1 MTDNIFALFLILGCF
16 YLVKFFR
23 EDRNHLLLYSSIFF
37 TIATFI
43 RPPGFIFFL
52 LEILLVIGFFFYQTV
67 NQRRKKINLNS
78 SLSNQS
84 HLLKLNKKKFFKIGI
99 FFILPWLIFIL
110 FWLSF
115 NVFYFG
121 DPLTSYADISP
132 KSSTNAI
139 KTPSTFFQL
148 DSKFIEY
155 TKYYS
160 VPLLPDVIKEL
171 LVIISGNEK
180 GDDFTN
186 NWISI
191 FPILIFVSALAVSL
205 YYKTKRTEVIIFIL
219 FTTGW
224 ISFYSSNFIASP
236 IENHPTS
243 FLRYR
248 YMIPMMPFSFILFGF
263 IIHKIWE
270 INLKK
275 VLMNRYKFISVSF
288 KISFVIL
295 VFILLSVSLL
305 SSKPVEDIFNN
316 TYTIE
321 NPQAFAEKYPPDREG
336 LPENSVI
343 VGDASR
349 KAIAYNATIFFPY
362 WGMGRYSETTPDTI
376 PKEPII
382 TLKKIMEQGYE
393 TYMFKGGASDR
404 DVLYF
409 RYLEAEHGIVLKDF
423 SKTFCKLELVEKNN
437 MSETESQSDE
447 LCYSTVT
454 QSRILTR

>member
-1 MTDNIFALFLILGCF
+1 
-16 YLVKFFR
+16 
-23 EDRNHLLLYSSIFF
+23 
-37 TIATFI
+37 
-43 RPPGFIFFL
+43 
-52 LEILLVIGFFFYQTV
+52 
-67 NQRRKKINLNS
+67 
-78 SLSNQS
+78 
-84 HLLKLNKKKFFKIGI
+84 
-99 FFILPWLIFIL
+99 
-110 FWLSF
+110 
-115 NVFYFG
+115 
-121 DPLTSYADISP
+121 
-132 KSSTNAI
+132 
-139 KTPSTFFQL
+139 
-148 DSKFIEY
+148 
-155 TKYYS
+155 
-160 VPLLPDVIKEL
+160 
-171 LVIISGNEK
+171 
-180 GDDFTN
+180 
-186 NWISI
+186 
-191 FPILIFVSALAVSL
+191 
-205 YYKTKRTEVIIFIL
+205 
-219 FTTGW
+219 
-224 ISFYSSNFIASP
+224 
-236 IENHPTS
+236 
-243 FLRYR
+243 
-248 YMIPMMPFSFILFGF
+248 MIPMMPFSFILFGF

-288 KISFVIL
+288 KVSFVIL

-321 NPQAFAEKYPPDREG
+321 NPQVFAEKYPPDREG

-437 MSETESQSDE
+437 ISETESQSDE

-454 QSRILTR
+454 QSRISYEIIYRCNCVAFRLDDVKDFSLNDVQIQIMEVFKQHKIPLTIGIIGNSFGDDEGLINYIVTQRFSDDFVLDVANHGWNHEHFNKLNKNAQSLLIKQTNERIYHLVDVYPTIFIPPYNIFNNDTIQAAIENNMTDLSAGYQDKTPFSFSNSLIYHAPQTASTGDIGSNGLYYGLNHNVTFNIIHQTLENRGISVVALHPYEYAIIENGQYINEVNSTQIAELDLLLTKIQEEDIKAIPLEKIKIYS